1 MSENQNSIDQL
12 IEKLNSLMKRQDSIQ
27 REISELRGDLIKLKV
42 DASKDDFKEKEK
54 HLAAQMADDIKAVK
68 EKYVA
73 EHQPKHGPVEAQDFH
88 RSSYTVKNTPFKKS
102 NLEKFIGENL
112 INKIGIVI
120 TVIGVGIGA
129 KYAIDHELINPL
141 TRIILGYLVGL
152 GLLGFAI
159 RLKNR
164 YEKYSAVL
172 LSGSMAI
179 LYFISY
185 AAYSFYGL
193 FPQALVYIL
202 MVLFTVYTVFAAIKY
217 NRQVIA
223 IMGLVG
229 AYAVPF
235 LLYGGFGN
243 EIIFLIYISI
253 INIGILAIAVIKYW
267 KPLYYISFIFT
278 WMIYFSWFI
287 FEFEPAQH
295 FTLALTFLTLFFTTF
310 YLIFL
315 SYKLIKKE
323 RFNWSDIVLLLAN
336 SFLFFGF
343 GYAIFDNHTTGNQ
356 MLGLFTLANAIIHF
370 VVGVIVYRQKLAD
383 RNLFYL
389 VTGLVL
395 VFITIAIP
403 VQLNGSWVTILW
415 AGEAALLFWIGR
427 SRKISF
433 YEILAYPLMF
443 LAFFSIAQDWS
454 TAYHTYEPDYPES
467 RITFLFNINFLSSL
481 LVIASFAIINII
493 HRNKKYV
500 TDVKKNTGLFGL
512 MTIAIPALFL
522 LVLYNSFLMEIIT
535 FWDQLYTD
543 SGIKSLSN
551 AATGDNP
558 QQFDPDLLRFK
569 TVWILNYSMI
579 FLAALSFLNIL
590 KIKSHIAGLTNLVL
604 NVVMVAIFLGLG
616 LFTLGALRE
625 SYLNQ
630 SLAEYYHH
638 GVYNIWIRYISLGFL
653 AVLMFACYKYI
664 RLELLKVKLSLPF
677 DLLLHITILW
687 VASSELVNWLEIFGS
702 KETFKLGLS
711 ILWGVYALLLISL
724 GIWKK
729 KKHLRI
735 AAILLFAI
743 TLIKLFFYD
752 ISNLDTISK
761 TIIFVLLGILLL
773 IISFLYNKYKHF
785 IFDKSED

>member
-235 LLYGGFGN
+235 LLYDGFGN

-295 FTLALTFLTLFFTTF
+295 FTLALIFLTLFFATF

-343 GYAIFDNHTTGNQ
+343 GYAIFDNHATGNQ
-356 MLGLFTLANAIIHF
+356 MLGLFTLANAVIHF
-370 VVGVIVYRQKLAD
+370 AVGVIVYRQKLAD

-427 SRKISF
+427 SRNISF
-433 YEILAYPLMF
+433 YEILSYPLMF

-454 TAYHTYEPDYPES
+454 TAYHTYDPDHPETK
-467 RITFLFNINFLSSL
+467 IAFLFNINFLSSL

-512 MTIAIPALFL
+512 MTVAIPALFL
-522 LVLYNSFLMEIIT
+522 LVLYNSILMEIIIY
-535 FWDQLYTD
+535 WDQIYID
-543 SGIKSLSN
+543 SGIEMISN
-551 AATGDNP
+551 NGPGAGSMQLNA
-558 QQFDPDLLRFK
+558 DLLWFK
-569 TVWILNYSMI
+569 TIWILNYSMI

-590 KIKSHIAGLTNLVL
+590 KFKSHLAGLANLVL
-604 NVVMVAIFLGLG
+604 NVVMIAIFLGLG
-616 LFTLGALRE
+616 
-625 SYLNQ
+625 Y
-630 SLAEYYHH
+630 
-638 GVYNIWIRYISLGFL
+638 
-653 AVLMFACYKYI
+653 
-664 RLELLKVKLSLPF
+664 
-677 DLLLHITILW
+677 
-687 VASSELVNWLEIFGS
+687 
-702 KETFKLGLS
+702 
-711 ILWGVYALLLISL
+711 
-724 GIWKK
+724 
-729 KKHLRI
+729 
-735 AAILLFAI
+735 
-743 TLIKLFFYD
+743 
-752 ISNLDTISK
+752 
-761 TIIFVLLGILLL
+761 
-773 IISFLYNKYKHF
+773 
-785 IFDKSED
+785 